1 MTSDSPLFSAFPVDP
16 GEEEWTALDAAAERT
31 GLDANLLAAAAREG
45 FVLLREEQSV
55 CTVRLDTGTL
65 YVLRQV
71 YELHH
76 VRGMDWAAVCLIL
89 RLQARVE
96 ALERELRAQRDTPA

>member
-1 MTSDSPLFSAFPVDP
+1 MTTDTAFFSVFPSDSD
-16 GEEEWTALDAAAERT
+16 EEEWTDLESAIERT
-31 GLDANLLAAAAREG
+31 GLDAGLLAAAAREG
-45 FVLLREEQSV
+45 FVILREERSV
-55 CTVRLDTGTL
+55 RVVRLDTGTL

-76 VRGMDWAAVCLIL
+76 VRGMDWSAVCLVL

-96 ALERELRAQRDTPA
+96 ALERELRSRRDDLN